1 MSDIMQGGELG
12 VVGGFFSQDEVEASD
27 NNACDDKENDGDEE
41 TGVVVD
47 KDATDLLTDKNPAD
61 HNTNVAEKILDKF
74 AAGVG
79 GVTFDDSGE
88 ERINAND
95 NHGARGDVENSKNIN
110 QPAPTGAVDEGEKKQ
125 VDTAQCK
132 HESCEAFD
140 VGHFDVFADE
150 QERDGACDGADAND
164 VADVG
169 RGEAVFL
176 EPELAEVF
184 PEPDGDAEKGEH
196 GENLILEALGF
207 REFWMLLE
215 TFRVFFRPGGMF
227 GSPVADD
234 RVLPRRVVGWVLAD
248 GFPEGLI

>member
-1 MSDIMQGGELG
+1 MQGGELG
-12 VVGGFFSQDEVEASD
+12 VVGGFLGQDEVEAGD
-27 NNACDDKENDGDEE
+27 NNARDDKEYDGDEE

-47 KDATDLLTDKNPAD
+47 EDAADLLTDKNPAD
-61 HNTNVAEKILDKF
+61 HDTNVAKKILDKF

-79 GVTFDDSGE
+79 GVAFNDGGE

-95 NHGARGDVENSKNIN
+95 NHGARGDVEDSKNIN
-110 QPAPTGAVDEGEKKQ
+110 QPAPTSAVDEGEKKQ
-125 VDTAQCK
+125 VDAAQCK

-176 EPELAEVF
+176 EPELAKVF
-184 PEPDGDAEKGEH
+184 PESNGDAEKGEH

-234 RVLPRRVVGWVLAD
+234 GVLPGGVVGRVLAG
-248 GFPEGLI
+248 GFPEGHI